1 MDCPRC
7 GFSVTKETGF
17 CPSCGASL
25 LRINLTPGSVSSNHA
40 FSMAGNL
47 DDSPV
52 MPESVPPTPPLP
64 VHPEYVP
71 PVYPGEGTVV
81 VSQVNP
87 PYTPPQPTG
96 SVWDQVNSAPAPA
109 TAPVVTPREGGFCPN
124 CGDAVIPGSLFCG
137 NCGYP
142 LGTQVA
148 PVGAAP
154 VDTAPYVPPVEP
166 SPSYVSPVAPPPSY
180 VPPAPSGAPENPGYP
195 ASVSRGKS
203 SRRKP
208 ARAKKSRVLVP
219 VLIGVAVLVIAA
231 IVAGILLIPRAPAI
245 QLGAAAQK
253 TLDSGSFTT
262 DFVIDADGEEA
273 EGTAWVNLDTTKEE
287 LTVYA
292 EFTFDGY
299 FYEFGIY
306 DGYAFYQAYYDGV
319 LDFNNW
325 ADISDGLD
333 DFFAS
338 LEDSGEL
345 SLSEYLEELDDRIEG
360 DLFEIFDQDELESC
374 LVKFAETAS
383 KKSWLEKNAGYTTST
398 KKGETIHSFEFGL
411 YQFMLDNLPE
421 LESAF
426 NDPDDYDSAMD
437 DLEDILD
444 EGDVDL
450 EISLGVESGYLSSI
464 QFALDRRWEGHR
476 RVTFELSADIYD
488 VGETDLDVDDLEEML
503 HDIKN

>member
-52 MPESVPPTPPLP
+52 MPE
-64 VHPEYVP
+64 YVP
-71 PVYPGEGTVV
+71 PVYPGEETVA
-81 VSQVNP
+81 NP
-87 PYTPPQPTG
+87 PPPVDYAWPPVNSSDDSTIYTPPQL
-96 SVWDQVNSAPAPA
+96 VWDQVNSDPAPVAPAAEVPQK
-109 TAPVVTPREGGFCPN
+109 GGFCPN
-124 CGDAVIPGSLFCG
+124 CGDAVLPGSLFCG

-142 LGTQVA
+142 LGTQ
-148 PVGAAP
+148 AAP
-154 VDTAPYVPPVEP
+154 VDAAPVDPAPFVDPAPYVPPVAPPVVPPVTPRPPYVPPVEP
-166 SPSYVSPVAPPPSY
+166 SSY
-180 VPPAPSGAPENPGYP
+180 VPPA
-195 ASVSRGKS
+195 SRGKS
-203 SRRKP
+203 KGRRP
-208 ARAKKSRVLVP
+208 SKKSKALVP
-219 VLIGVAVLVIAA
+219 ILIGVAVLVIAA
-231 IVAGILLIPRAPAI
+231 VIAGILLIPRGVAI
-245 QLGAAAQK
+245 QIGSAAQK

-299 FYEFGIY
+299 FYAFGIY

-338 LEDSGEL
+338 LEDSGDL
-345 SLSEYLEELDDRIEG
+345 SLSEYLEELDDQIEG
-360 DLFEIFDQDELESC
+360 DLFEIFDQDELETA

-383 KKSWLEKNAGYTTST
+383 KKFWLEKNAGYTTST
-398 KKGETIHSFEFGL
+398 KNGETMHNFEFGL

-450 EISLGVESGYLSSI
+450 EISLGVKSGYLSSI

-476 RVTFELSADIYD
+476 DVTFELSADIYD
-488 VGETDLDVDDLEEML
+488 VGKTQLDVDDLEEML